1 MKRLLVA
8 TAVIEAGAGVA
19 LLIWP
24 SATVG
29 VLAGPAV
36 VLSSAALTVLRLGG
50 AVLLAVGA
58 GAGLAS
64 RHPESRAAW
73 GVVWGMTLY
82 NLGAAAGLCV
92 PKLALSQGGAFLWPA
107 VVLHAAM
114 GVWCVVC
121 LRRARRP
128 EVPTAP
134 AP

>member
-24 SATVG
+24 SATVWA
-29 VLAGPAV
+29 LAGPTV
-36 VLSSAALTVLRLGG
+36 VLSPSAAALVRLGG
-50 AVLLAVGA
+50 ALLLAVGA

-92 PKLALSQGGAFLWPA
+92 PKLALSQGGALLWPA

-114 GVWCVVC
+114 GVWCLIC

-128 EVPTAP
+128 EGSTAP
-134 AP
+134 KP

>member
-1 MKRLLVA
+1 MRRLLVA
-8 TAVIEAGAGVA
+8 TAVIEGAAGVA

-29 VLAGPAV
+29 ALVGPTV
-36 VLSSAALTVLRLGG
+36 VLSSAALTLLRLGG

-64 RHPESRAAW
+64 RRPESRAAR

-82 NLGAAAGLCV
+82 NLGAAGGLCV
-92 PKLALSQGGAFLWPA
+92 PKLALSQGGALLWPA
-107 VVLHAAM
+107 VALHAAM
-114 GVWCVVC
+114 GVWCVIC

-128 EVPTAP
+128 EGSTAP
-134 AP
+134 KP